1 MSGRAVRDTFDPAAI
16 PPAAQAICEA
26 LRADGHGAWVV
37 GGCVRDHLLDR
48 TVNDWDICTSAR
60 PERVMKIFLR
70 TIPTGIEHGTVTV
83 VRDHVHYEV
92 TTLRGDGDYTDGRR
106 PDAVRFLD
114 DIADDLARRDFTVNA
129 IAYDPVARALV
140 DPHGGLDDLRRGLLR
155 AVGDP
160 AKRFG
165 EDGLRVLRGARFTA
179 SLGFALEA
187 ATEAA
192 IPGALEVF
200 RRVSAERVREEWL
213 KALKASHPSRAFE
226 VMARTGILGVTLP
239 ALSATGGDG
248 SWARSLA
255 AVDACPL
262 PVTSRLAALLHA
274 VDGAALDAWLRAT
287 KFSNDER
294 ATVLLLL
301 RSQPAGSPG
310 TWGDADVRRWLQGV
324 GREAARPTLD
334 VAASLRGEASLGGL
348 RARVETALAQGVALT
363 TGDLA
368 VDGTALMAEL
378 AMRPSRELGELLK
391 WLLEQVID
399 DPSRNTRDV
408 LLSLAR
414 RHRLDACR
422 EG

>member
-1 MSGRAVRDTFDPAAI
+1 MSGRVVRDTFDPAAI
-16 PPAAQAICEA
+16 PPAARAICEA

-48 TVNDWDICTSAR
+48 TVSDWDICTGAR
-60 PERVMKIFLR
+60 PERVMKLFPR
-70 TIPTGIEHGTVTV
+70 TIPTGLEHGTITV

-92 TTLRGDGDYTDGRR
+92 TTLRGDGHYTDGRR

-129 IAYDPVARALV
+129 IAYDPVAQALV

-179 SLGFALEA
+179 SLGFELEA

-213 KALKASHPSRAFE
+213 KALKASHPSRAFD

-239 ALSATGGDG
+239 ALSTKGDDG

-274 VDGAALDAWLRAT
+274 VDAGALDAWLRAT

-301 RSQPAGSPG
+301 RSQPTGSPG
-310 TWGDADVRRWLQGV
+310 QWGDAGVRRWLQGV
-324 GREAARPTLD
+324 GREAARPALD
-334 VAASLRGEASLGGL
+334 VAASLRGEEALGGL
-348 RARVETALAQGVALT
+348 RARVEAALAAGVALAT
-363 TGDLA
+363 NDLA
-368 VDGTALMAEL
+368 IDGTALMAEF

-391 WLLEQVID
+391 WLLEQVIE
-399 DPSRNTRDV
+399 DPTRNTRDALV
-408 LLSLAR
+408 ALAR

>member
-1 MSGRAVRDTFDPAAI
+1 MSGRVVRDTFDPAAI
-16 PPAAQAICEA
+16 PAAAQAICEA

-48 TVNDWDICTSAR
+48 PVNDWDICTSAR
-60 PERVMKIFLR
+60 PERVMQIFPR
-70 TIPTGIEHGTVTV
+70 TIPTGIDHGTITV
-83 VRDHVHYEV
+83 VRERVHYEV

-129 IAYDPVARALV
+129 IAYDPVAQELV
-140 DPHGGLDDLRRGLLR
+140 DPHGGLDDLHRGLLR

-179 SLGFALEA
+179 ALGFDLEP

-200 RRVSAERVREEWL
+200 RRVSAERVREEWI
-213 KALKASHPSRAFE
+213 KALKAPSPSRAFDA
-226 VMARTGILGVTLP
+226 MARTGILGVTLP
-239 ALSATGGDG
+239 VLSTTSDDA

-274 VDGAALDAWLRAT
+274 VDLATLDAWLKAT

-301 RSQPAGSPG
+301 RSQPHGSPG
-310 TWGDADVRRWLQGV
+310 EWSDADVRRWLQGV
-324 GREAARPTLD
+324 GRDAARPTLD
-334 VAASLRGEASLGGL
+334 VAAALRGEAALGGL
-348 RARVETALAQGVALT
+348 RARVETALAEGVALT

-368 VDGTALMAEL
+368 IDGNSLMTEL
-378 AMRPSRELGELLK
+378 AMRPSRELGDLLK

-399 DPSRNTRDV
+399 DPSRNTRDALV
-408 LLSLAR
+408 TLAR
-414 RHRLDACR
+414 AHRA
-422 EG
+422 G